1 MSDGSGSESEEEFVL
16 PPGFE
21 IVHGGSVTKGSL
33 NDKELWLFRLPK
45 DMNASVLN
53 GVTLKLPKDQ
63 GSTIEVPVEV
73 EGSTKQFKLK
83 SNDSHL
89 YSQVVNLVPDK
100 AKSQTY
106 VPGKPFTRSFSLIET
121 ITVPPTPTPPAA
133 QAKRSNELDD
143 GAETTPKKKK
153 KSKKHRS

>member
-1 MSDGSGSESEEEFVL
+1 MSDGSGSEEFVL

-45 DMNASVLN
+45 DVS
-53 GVTLKLPKDQ
+53 
-63 GSTIEVPVEV
+63 IEWLYQAVQVEV
-73 EGSTKQFKLK
+73 ERFPFIQPSREPCAGQGEK
-83 SNDSHL
+83 
-89 YSQVVNLVPDK
+89 PDLC
-100 AKSQTY
+100 
-106 VPGKPFTRSFSLIET
+106 KPFTRSFSLIET